1 MQDSKKIK
9 LVFATNNKHKFREI
23 KLALSDEID
32 LISLADLNFTEEI
45 PEEQDTIE
53 GNAAQ
58 KAFYIY
64 HKFGLNCFADDTG
77 LLIDTLNG
85 EPGVL
90 SARYAG
96 QNCTF
101 EDNIDKVLLNMAG
114 KANRKASFLTVIALV
129 ENGMLH
135 TFRGEIE
142 GFITNEK
149 RGGEGFGYDPIFQPV
164 GYNKTFAEMS
174 LAEKNNISH
183 RAIAIKALV
192 AYVSDQHDK
201 TVKTWNSFQ

>member
-1 MQDSKKIK
+1 VQNSKKIK

-23 KLALSDEID
+23 KLSLCDEID

-58 KAFYIY
+58 KAFFIY

-77 LLIDTLNG
+77 LMIETLEG

-101 EDNIDKVLLNMAG
+101 EDNINKVLYKMAG
-114 KANRKASFLTVIALV
+114 KTNRKACFLTVIALV
-129 ENGMLH
+129 ENGILH

-142 GFITNEK
+142 GFITHEK
-149 RGGEGFGYDPIFQPV
+149 RGQEGFGYDPIFQPA
-164 GYNKTFAEMS
+164 GYKNTFAEMS
-174 LAEKNNISH
+174 LAEKNSISH
-183 RAIAIKALV
+183 RAIAINALI
-192 AYVSDQHDK
+192 AYLSDQH
-201 TVKTWNSFQ
+201 VKTLK